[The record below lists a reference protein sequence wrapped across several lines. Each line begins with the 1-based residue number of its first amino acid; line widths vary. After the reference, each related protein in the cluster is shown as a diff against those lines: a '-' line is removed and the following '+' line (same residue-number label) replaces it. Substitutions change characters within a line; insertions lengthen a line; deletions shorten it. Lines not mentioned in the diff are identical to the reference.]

1 MAQQRKSFKTAI
13 DKTNL
18 SERGGIKSLVGN
30 PAPTKPEPQ
39 PIHEE
44 SEPAKDIRQTFVIR
58 EDYLEKLKDF
68 VHLKRVTEDSY
79 YTQKEAMQEAL
90 DMLFES
96 VDEIPGRPE
105 KIKEREQERASRIR
119 RGKRN

>member
-1 MAQQRKSFKTAI
+1 MAQQRKSFKSVI

-18 SERGGIKSLVGN
+18 SERGGIKSLVGSGGS
-30 PAPTKPEPQ
+30 Q
-39 PIHEE
+39 P
-44 SEPAKDIRQTFVIR
+44 SEPKLIQEEEEQPKDIRQTFVVR

-68 VHLKRVTEDSY
+68 VHMKRVTEDSY

-90 DMLFES
+90 DLLFSE
-96 VDEIPGRPE
+96 VGEIPSRPE

-119 RGKRN
+119 RSRRS